1 MAPEMAMGRV
11 YVRNH
16 GFPPLAVSSSINS
29 SRKFYAHPSSNSFML
44 CRCQRTLLLCADLV
58 LTPAREGGRP
68 DSKAVSK
75 VGYSKLILTFRIP
88 NILSIILRLKLT
100 SLK

>member
-1 MAPEMAMGRV
+1 MPEMAMGRV

-58 LTPAREGGRP
+58 LTPAREGGEQGKWICRCLMHCM
-68 DSKAVSK
+68 
-75 VGYSKLILTFRIP
+75 YC
-88 NILSIILRLKLT
+88 LSASDLCI
-100 SLK
+100 SV

>member
-1 MAPEMAMGRV
+1 MPGQ
-11 YVRNH
+11 
-16 GFPPLAVSSSINS
+16 L
-29 SRKFYAHPSSNSFML
+29 
-44 CRCQRTLLLCADLV
+44 TLK
-58 LTPAREGGRP
+58 EGLHRGIDCKEEEEGNRP

>member
-1 MAPEMAMGRV
+1 MV
-11 YVRNH
+11 
-16 GFPPLAVSSSINS
+16 PLASVS
-29 SRKFYAHPSSNSFML
+29 HPL
-44 CRCQRTLLLCADLV
+44 
-58 LTPAREGGRP
+58 PAAIATRP